1 MQRRLLAVAALV
13 AALALPAYAQRGG
26 GARGGGAVGGGA
38 RGGSIGHSSGFA
50 GHSAPAFQGSSMFA
64 ARPSF
69 AAPRYTASRYASSP
83 RYYYPS
89 AASRV
94 SSLGAANRAGYSR
107 DSRYRRPYAPGYG
120 VGVPYGAGWV
130 GLGYPGYLD
139 DSGFYDD
146 SSYVDPPAPPPGVYS
161 DQGYPPP
168 PADQA
173 DPGPPPGFR
182 PSYQA
187 PQPPAPDPGSEA
199 AVTLIFKNGSTEQIH
214 NYMLTRSTLYVQGQR
229 LREIPVDEL
238 DLAATQKV
246 NKQDGID
253 FQLPATSN

>member
-1 MQRRLLAVAALV
+1 MATMQRRLLAVAVLF
-13 AALALPAYAQRGG
+13 AASSALPACAQRGG
-26 GARGGGAVGGGA
+26 GT

-50 GHSAPAFQGSSMFA
+50 GHSAPAFQGSSIFA
-64 ARPSF
+64 GRPSF
-69 AAPRYTASRYASSP
+69 AAPRYSANRYSSSP
-83 RYYYPS
+83 RYYSPS
-89 AASRV
+89 ATNRV
-94 SSLGAANRAGYSR
+94 STLGGSNRPGYYR

-120 VGVPYGAGWV
+120 VGLPYGVGWI
-130 GLGYPGYLD
+130 GPGYPGYL

-146 SSYVDPPAPPPGVYS
+146 SAYVDPPAPPPGVYS

-168 PADQA
+168 PPDQA
-173 DPGPPPGFR
+173 DPGQPLAYR
-182 PSYQA
+182 SSYQS

-214 NYMLTRSTLYVQGQR
+214 NYMLTRSTLYVQGDFQHQR
-229 LREIPVDEL
+229 LREIPIDDL